1 MPYTIPDVP
10 VEAVALRGV
19 ALMPDPTSNAERL
32 RAYQRK
38 LRLWREQ
45 HPDEYFTRLRKGLAA
60 RWKWHRLWERKD
72 CEARQDVAL
81 FLRRASE
88 HPAFGAHA

>member
-19 ALMPDPTSNAERL
+19 ATSNAERL
-32 RAYQRK
+32 RVYQYK

-45 HPDEYFTRLRKGLAA
+45 HPEDYFSRLRKGLAA

-72 CEARQDVAL
+72 REARQDVAL

-88 HPAFGAHA
+88 HPAYGAHA